1 MNKFSLS
8 RPLLVVEWIR
18 SHQRALKILTL
29 TLCLCL
35 FLNAC
40 IWGLIRVLVP
50 RAAFRTFVTSSTTM
64 AARGTMTAVAGR
76 AASLSLARGVSVRSA
91 SMSRLSRNGVVSIQS
106 LEGATLGR
114 MVVKGQ
120 SSSIFSGTARY
131 PLFKMQRNGDAG
143 VIRNFDGQLLGKV
156 KYKNKDRLIEYYDPK
171 GKYLGKDVIDEAENV
186 VVHYNKSDKVIHR
199 STYKEKKSGEFEFR
213 TIRKFDQ
220 DLIEM
225 YAKEIALDN
234 PNVSAA
240 YDDYLDY
247 VEQCF
252 DTRDKL
258 TCAKKRAARSA
269 VVTLMEYY
277 GS

>member
-1 MNKFSLS
+1 MNKFSPS
-8 RPLLVVEWIR
+8 RSLVAVDWIR

-40 IWGLIRVLVP
+40 LLGLIRVLVP
-50 RAAFRTFVTSSTTM
+50 RVAFRTFVTSSTSM

-76 AASLSLARGVSVRSA
+76 AASLSLVRSVSVRSA
-91 SMSRLSRNGVVSIQS
+91 SVSRFSRSGVISIQS

-114 MVVKGQ
+114 MEVRGLT
-120 SSSIFSGTARY
+120 SEIYSGTARH
-131 PLFKMQRNGDAG
+131 PLFKMQRKGDEG
-143 VIRNFDGQLLGKV
+143 VIRNFDGQLLGRV
-156 KYKNKDRLIEYYDPK
+156 KYKNNDRLIEYYDPK
-171 GKYLGKDVIDEAENV
+171 RKYLGKDVIDEAKNV
-186 VVHYNKSDKVIHR
+186 VVHYNKSNKVIHR

-220 DLIEM
+220 ELIEM

-252 DTRDKL
+252 DTQDKL
-258 TCAKKRAARSA
+258 ICAKKRAARTA
-269 VVTLMEYY
+269 VVTLMEHY
-277 GS
+277 GR